1 MEKKTVLIV
10 DDHEDLRLYLRQEL
24 KKKYDIIEAADG
36 LQALDLVSASRPDII
51 ICDIMMPGMDGIEVV
66 KTLKEDPEN
75 ARIPVILLTA
85 KQSDEDM
92 MQGLVSGADDYI
104 RKPFSINILKIR
116 LEHLLE
122 EGKE

>member
-10 DDHEDLRLYLRQEL
+10 DDHDDLRLYLKQEL
-24 KKKYDIIEAADG
+24 KKKYDIMEAG
-36 LQALDLVSASRPDII
+36 SGQQALDLVAASKPDII
-51 ICDIMMPGMDGIEVV
+51 VCDIMMPGMDGIEVL
-66 KTLKEDPEN
+66 KTLKEDQEN

-116 LEHLLE
+116 LEHLLALGNE
-122 EGKE
+122 